1 MGYEISRDREVRLNQ
16 GHCNSVKLTFLAFD
30 ERVREIVV
38 RMIHLNIMLS
48 TCMTLR
54 FVTSPLQIFVYM
66 LVGC

>member
-16 GHCNSVKLTFLAFD
+16 GHRNSVKLTVLAFD

-48 TCMTLR
+48 TCMMLR
-54 FVTSPLQIFVYM
+54 FVTSPLQIFV
-66 LVGC
+66 